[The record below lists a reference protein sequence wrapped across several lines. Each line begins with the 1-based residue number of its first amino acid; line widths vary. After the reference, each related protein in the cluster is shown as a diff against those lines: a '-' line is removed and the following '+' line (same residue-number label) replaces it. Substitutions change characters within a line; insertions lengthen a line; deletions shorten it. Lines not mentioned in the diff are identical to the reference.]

1 MIQRINSLDQ
11 KIVLSLNSFF
21 AEHCPKIIDK
31 IFAEYLI
38 YLLPIILIVLWFY
51 SEKTK
56 KVAMRA
62 TFSVIL
68 AWPVIAGIIGR
79 LVNRPRPFNLSG
91 VQELI
96 FHRPDYSFPSD
107 HAAALFAVAFSFWFS
122 GYKKLG
128 WAIFAMAIVVSF
140 FRVATAIHYP
150 TDILGGLAVGLLAA
164 YLINLLNKPL
174 DTVYNFIL
182 KICRAI
188 KLA

>member
-1 MIQRINSLDQ
+1 MIQYINSLDQ
-11 KIVLSLNSFF
+11 KIILSLNSFF
-21 AEHCPKIIDK
+21 AEHSSTIIDK

-38 YLLPIILIVLWFY
+38 YLLPVILLVLWFY

-68 AWPVIAGIIGR
+68 AWPIIASAVGR
-79 LVNRPRPFNLSG
+79 LVNRPRPFNLAG

-107 HAAALFAVAFSFWFS
+107 HATALFAVAFSFWFS
-122 GYKKLG
+122 GYKKLSL
-128 WAIFAMAIVVSF
+128 AMFAMAIIVSF

-150 TDILGGLAVGLLAA
+150 TDILGGFVIGLLAA
-164 YLINLLNKPL
+164 YLINLLDKPL
-174 DTVYNFIL
+174 DVVYNFIL
-182 KICRAI
+182 KICRVI